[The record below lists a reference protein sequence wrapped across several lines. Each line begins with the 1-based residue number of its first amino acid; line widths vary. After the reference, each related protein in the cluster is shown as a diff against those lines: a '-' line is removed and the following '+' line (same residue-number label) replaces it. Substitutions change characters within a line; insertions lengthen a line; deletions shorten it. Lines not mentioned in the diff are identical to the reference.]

1 MTLEDFEKSLAEE
14 QEQRREKSDRSR
26 HRHHRDRDR
35 DRDRDRSRERRHHH
49 RRHRSSRSRER
60 DHERRRDSRRS
71 EDDGHRHK
79 RSRHSTD
86 HGDDRDHAHKRR
98 HRDSR
103 DEADA
108 PAPAEEVVQE
118 EPTRLKRDAWMEPD
132 GLDVDYVQRRNTTRL
147 EEEPKPKM
155 LQADFELKIH
165 GRELNTHLHD
175 LKEGK
180 VLEEIEEQPAQH
192 GVDYTFGDAGAQWR
206 MTRLKAVYREAEETG
221 KSVEEVA
228 LNRFGDLRSFDDA
241 REEEAELDRRER
253 YGEGYVGKE
262 KPTGELF
269 QERKLEEGVHRDPH
283 ENLRSPGK
291 ELDAQGQGKPMETV
305 PPTNTTQHLDLTAL
319 NRLKAQMM
327 KAKLKGAPDAAEL
340 EERYNAAAAAMSNR
354 KESDVVVLGVMENR
368 MLAGTRNE
376 VKAVENRR
384 GRERGKVEEN
394 DEMTIEDMVQEERR
408 TRGQFGGD
416 GRRMA
421 ERIAKDSKFEND
433 LEYMDDNA
441 SKLAKRVHR
450 SEIDI
455 KNITINELQKM
466 NRILDNCPLCH
477 HEDTNTP
484 PIAPVVAL
492 ATRVFLTLPT
502 EPELNEGCAT
512 IVPIQHR
519 TNLLECDDDEWEEIR
534 NFMKSLTRMYHDQG
548 RDVIFY
554 ENAAQPHRKRH
565 AAMEVV
571 PLPYSLGETSPAFFK
586 EAILSSDA
594 EWSQHRKLID
604 TLAKSKQGM
613 GRSAFRRSI
622 AREMPY
628 FHVWFELD
636 GGLGHVVEDENRW
649 PRGDLFAR
657 EVIGGMLDLAPDV
670 IKRQGRWHRGGD
682 RRVAGFQKR
691 WRKFDWTRVLV
702 EGAP

>member
-108 PAPAEEVVQE
+108 PAPVEEVVQE

-192 GVDYTFGDAGAQWR
+192 EVDYTFGDAGAQWR

-269 QERKLEEGVHRDPH
+269 QERKLDEGVHRDPH

-484 PIAPVVAL
+484 PVAPVVAL